1 MAGSGPH
8 QTSPSHAES
17 CDGLT
22 FISKAS
28 SITLD
33 TEIMWTTSGR
43 AAHRRSMPV
52 EVVINEGVI
61 WCKSKLMKRICNEKL
76 MI

>member
-1 MAGSGPH
+1 M
-8 QTSPSHAES
+8 QYQ
-17 CDGLT
+17 LT

-28 SITLD
+28 SITLS
-33 TEIMWTTSGR
+33 TEIIWITIMR

-52 EVVINEGVI
+52 EVVIDERVI
-61 WCKSKLMKRICNEKL
+61 WYMSKLTKRICNEKL

>member
-1 MAGSGPH
+1 M
-8 QTSPSHAES
+8 QNQ
-17 CDGLT
+17 LM

-28 SITLD
+28 SITLSM
-33 TEIMWTTSGR
+33 EIIRITSRR

-52 EVVINEGVI
+52 EVVIDERVI
-61 WCKSKLMKRICNEKL
+61 WYMSKLTKRICNEKL

>member
-1 MAGSGPH
+1 M
-8 QTSPSHAES
+8 QNQ
-17 CDGLT
+17 LT

-28 SITLD
+28 SITLN
-33 TEIMWTTSGR
+33 TEIMWITSER

-52 EVVINEGVI
+52 EVVINEEVI
-61 WCKSKLMKRICNEKL
+61 WCKSKLMKRIYNEKL

>member
-1 MAGSGPH
+1 M
-8 QTSPSHAES
+8 QNQ
-17 CDGLT
+17 LT

-28 SITLD
+28 SITLNM
-33 TEIMWTTSGR
+33 EIMWITSR
-43 AAHRRSMPV
+43 KAAYRRSMLV

-61 WCKSKLMKRICNEKL
+61 WCISKLMKRICNEKL